1 VRMLSGRDGFAKS
14 CDGRYE
20 ATVSIGGR
28 AQRLPNSR
36 HSHACAGRAEF
47 ERELQLIGMS
57 PGELTGPRWWGSA
70 VWMACRSSS
79 ASNGFLIKPTAF
91 SVLT

>member
-1 VRMLSGRDGFAKS
+1 MLSGRDGFATA

-20 ATVSIGGR
+20 ATVSIAR
-28 AQRLPNSR
+28 AVRIPSELNHDTPTLA
-36 HSHACAGRAEF
+36 HGEAEV
-47 ERELQLIGMS
+47 ECKLQSIGMS

-79 ASNGFLIKPTAF
+79 ASNGFLMKPTAF
-91 SVLT
+91 SVVI